1 MAINYSAYVK
11 QTKKT
16 SSGNIYIVEEYLGD
30 TNGKHK
36 YRVRF
41 VECGRV
47 KTASYEQIRSNTVTY
62 NFKSPKIEPM
72 KSIKKKGKDELKS
85 NMQLVT
91 KFNLRVLG
99 LDMATQKTG
108 YCCFDKDNMI
118 DYGLISKTGTNRYLR
133 IKKMVD
139 EIMYIIG
146 KNNIN
151 YVVVEDVF
159 LKGDATR
166 NVTTLIA
173 LSNIQGALLYHLSKN
188 KIKYEL
194 VSPATWKSHFG
205 MLKKRV
211 EGKENAIDYVRN
223 LTGMTLQEDTAES
236 MLIAMWFLQKRV
248 DWS

>member
-1 MAINYSAYVK
+1 MAINYGAYVK

-16 SSGNIYIVEEYLGD
+16 SDGHVYIIEDYISDGD
-30 TNGKHK
+30 KHK

-47 KTASYEQIRSNTVTY
+47 KTVSYEQIRSNSVTY
-62 NFKSPKIEPM
+62 SFRTPKVEPM
-72 KSIKKKGKDELKS
+72 KKKTKSKKDELQS
-85 NMQLVT
+85 IINLVD
-91 KFNLRVLG
+91 KHNLKLMG
-99 LDMATQKTG
+99 IDMATRKTG
-108 YCCFDKDNMI
+108 FCCFEKDTMI
-118 DYGLISKTGTNRYLR
+118 DYGLIQKNDSDRYKR
-133 IKKMVD
+133 IEKMVD
-139 EIMYIIG
+139 EIMFHIN

-194 VSPATWKSHFG
+194 VSPSTWKSNFG
-205 MLKKRV
+205 ILKKRLQGKDDAISLV
-211 EGKENAIDYVRN
+211 EQI
-223 LTGMTLQEDTAES
+223 TGIKMQEDTAEAT
-236 MLIAMWFLQKRV
+236 LIAMWFLQKRV
-248 DWS
+248 NWS